1 MRKQP
6 AVNSQVPTPQ
16 LPNRSL
22 GAGTWGVGGV
32 RGLRHLFPILGARAA
47 VAFGSVAFLIAALLA
62 TVHLTSRHALKLYV
76 EDQLRRVRWD
86 LAVYQKGPAGESLQR
101 VPGLV
106 RSVDGIDRVET
117 VAFLRAQFPER
128 GEVVSMVDGRRIRS
142 PWVSLLSASDLSI
155 LPPQLRFALSR
166 SSTNGDPAEG
176 ASSSAVLALVGPE
189 RDIGDSFLDLQ
200 GARQF
205 VVGVHVGGFQHVLF
219 ETSIKQVI
227 RLERDELNRWFM
239 DQTGSITFVPHIGL
253 IVLMPFEPDILA
265 RFDSVAAGLVPE
277 DMQTPGDPEIGHVQ
291 EAEYEP
297 EVAYLARID
306 RDQLISGWD
315 IGGSLERVTALA
327 LRVRDAAREAD
338 RMADRD
344 PDDVSPVVFVD
355 DPPKESRPVSN
366 RFIVDSTTEVLLM
379 RMERLSRVVGLVTV
393 LVALPLLCVAW
404 LLAASL
410 AGLLMLNERRLLG
423 LMRLR
428 GVPGEAMG
436 HALLVAIIAGGTIGG
451 AAGLVAGSVGTL
463 AVYEGGRVPLSV
475 LLTPSQVFAA
485 IQLIVISVA
494 MAFFV
499 SRRLVRYATTISPLE
514 AARRIET
521 SEAER
526 AALRFGRLQA
536 AALVVGAYVLVS
548 WVAPAAAVFSQI
560 PVIGR
565 ALDFVGMPL
574 FVYGIAVLLASRR
587 RQMQAAVAPMARLA
601 AGTLG
606 PLAEKHIAVKPHR
619 TLAFLLIVALMVSV
633 SLYPLITSGSFE
645 EKAAR
650 GARVQIGA
658 DWQLLFNS
666 PDLTD
671 VSRLQGGLG
680 EQREALREPIERLA
694 SQVAAVPGVT
704 GVTYLIEAL
713 LPNIYLPDYGL
724 RGVPAY
730 LVGDTADYL
739 ETVYTEPELG
749 ITDTFARL
757 TGRLAEGD
765 VVVSQAVAQFK
776 KLTPG
781 SRLRLGID
789 GNRRG
794 VVATTAGVVAQ
805 LPGIPA
811 RSVTDRQGYVEA
823 RIDYL
828 NHLFSNNA
836 YVIASADNPSLA
848 QMRVVIPRVILLIN
862 ASPDVAADAFRQ
874 RLIAALPFP
883 PLEVHNLDEELS
895 KVASDM
901 YISLVLA
908 NIQIYLFGG
917 LVLALVAI
925 VSVSAANYVEDRR
938 TLALLRIR
946 GASPLQLWRFML
958 ALLLSPAVV
967 GLAIGAA
974 VALIAGYG
982 LANHVWDLRE
992 IKTVVQRLDTRL
1004 VLSSS
1009 IGSLAALLV
1018 AMLVAAVSAFSWWVF
1033 RRTAHRTLQET

>member
-1 MRKQP
+1 VQ
-6 AVNSQVPTPQ
+6 
-16 LPNRSL
+16 
-22 GAGTWGVGGV
+22 
-32 RGLRHLFPILGARAA
+32 
-47 VAFGSVAFLIAALLA
+47 
-62 TVHLTSRHALKLYV
+62 
-76 EDQLRRVRWD
+76 
-86 LAVYQKGPAGESLQR
+86 
-101 VPGLV
+101 
-106 RSVDGIDRVET
+106 SVDGIERVESL
-117 VAFLRAQFPER
+117 AFLRAQFPER
-128 GEVVSMVDGRRIRS
+128 GEVVSLVDGRRIRS
-142 PWVSLLSASDLSI
+142 PWVSLLAASDVSI

-166 SSTNGDPAEG
+166 SPTEGDQGESA
-176 ASSSAVLALVGPE
+176 SAVLALVGPE
-189 RDIGDSFLDLQ
+189 RDIGDSFLGLQ

-205 VVGVHVGGFQHVLF
+205 LVSVHAGGFQQVLF
-219 ETSIKQVI
+219 ETSIRQVI

-239 DQTGSITFVPHIGL
+239 DQTGSITFVPHIGM
-253 IVLMPFEPDILA
+253 IVLMPFEPDILE
-265 RFDSVAAGLVPE
+265 RFDSVAAGLVPM
-277 DMQTPGDPEIGHVQ
+277 DMQVAGDPNQGHVQ

-297 EVAYLARID
+297 EVAYLARVD
-306 RDQLISGWD
+306 RDRLISGWD
-315 IGGSLERVTALA
+315 ISGSLERVSALA
-327 LRVRDAAREAD
+327 LRVRDAARQVDQIAD
-338 RMADRD
+338 NDLEPLRSGR
-344 PDDVSPVVFVD
+344 PPILLVD
-355 DPPKESRPVSN
+355 DDPRRDEERRPVSN

-404 LLAASL
+404 LLAANL

-436 HALLVAIIAGGTIGG
+436 RVLLVAIIAGGTIGG
-451 AAGLVAGSVGTL
+451 VAGLIAGSVGTL
-463 AVYEGGRVPLSV
+463 AIYEGGRVPLSV
-475 LLTPSQVFAA
+475 LLTPSQVLAA
-485 IQLIVISVA
+485 IQLVLVSVA

-526 AALRFGRLQA
+526 TGLRFGWLQA
-536 AALVVGAYVLVS
+536 AALVAGAYVLVS
-548 WVAPAAAVFSQI
+548 WVMPKAALFTSMPAV
-560 PVIGR
+560 GR
-565 ALDFVGMPL
+565 VLDFAGMPL
-574 FVYGIAVLLASRR
+574 FVYGVAVLLTSRR
-587 RQMQAAVAPMARLA
+587 HQMQAAVAPMARIT
-601 AGTLG
+601 AGSLG
-606 PLAEKHIAVKPHR
+606 PLAEKHITVKPHR

-666 PDLTD
+666 PDLAD
-671 VSRLQGGLG
+671 VSRLQGSLG
-680 EQREALREPIERLA
+680 DQREALREPIDRLA
-694 SQVAAVPGVT
+694 TTVAAVPGVT
-704 GVTYLIEAL
+704 SVTYLIETL

-730 LVGDTADYL
+730 LVGDTTSYL
-739 ETVYTEPELG
+739 ETVYDEPELG
-749 ITDTFARL
+749 ITDTFERL
-757 TGRLAEGD
+757 THRLDEGE

-776 KLTPG
+776 KLSPG
-781 SRLRLGID
+781 GRLRLGID
-789 GNRRG
+789 GNRRS

-836 YVIASADNPSLA
+836 YVVASAENPSLDDL
-848 QMRVVIPRVILLIN
+848 RVVIPRVILLVS
-862 ASPDVAADAFRQ
+862 ASPDAASDIMRK
-874 RLIAALPFP
+874 RLLETLPFP
-883 PLEVHNLDEELS
+883 PLEIHSLDEEVS

-901 YISLVLA
+901 YISLALA
-908 NIQIYLFGG
+908 NMKIYLFGG

-925 VSVSAANYVEDRR
+925 LSVSAANYVEDRR

-946 GASPLQLWRFML
+946 GASPPQLWRFML
-958 ALLLSPAVV
+958 ALLLPPAVV
-967 GLAIGAA
+967 GLVIGAA
-974 VALIAGYG
+974 VALLAGYG

-992 IKTVVQRLDTRL
+992 IKTVVQVLDTHL

-1009 IGSLAALLV
+1009 LVSVAALLV
-1018 AMLVAAVSAFSWWVF
+1018 TMLVAVVSAFSWWVYQK
-1033 RRTAHRTLQET
+1033 TAHRTLQQT